1 LALASTFSVADSA
14 IAAIRREI
22 LGNSFT
28 FKAYLKIAFRLETGG
43 ALQAALTGLLTGLSL
58 IIAIG
63 AQNAFVLRQGLAKER
78 VLVVVTICS
87 LSDALL
93 ILLGVYGLGSLIES
107 IPYAL
112 EIIRWFGIA
121 YLLWFAYT
129 SIKRAFQIQSLK
141 VDGEKVVGLKQLVLT
156 TLAFTFLNP
165 HVYLDTVIFL
175 GGLSHQF
182 DNEELLFAFGAM
194 SASFLWFYS
203 LGFLASKL
211 SKLMSKP
218 VFWKVL
224 DLGIALVMLSV
235 ATALAFYRFN

>member
-1 LALASTFSVADSA
+1 
-14 IAAIRREI
+14 
-22 LGNSFT
+22 
-28 FKAYLKIAFRLETGG
+28 
-43 ALQAALTGLLTGLSL
+43 LQAALTGLLTGLSL

-141 VDGEKVVGLKQLVLT
+141 VDGEKVVGLKQIVLT

-182 DNEELLFAFGAM
+182 DKEEFLFAFGAI
-194 SASFLWFYS
+194 SASFIWFFS